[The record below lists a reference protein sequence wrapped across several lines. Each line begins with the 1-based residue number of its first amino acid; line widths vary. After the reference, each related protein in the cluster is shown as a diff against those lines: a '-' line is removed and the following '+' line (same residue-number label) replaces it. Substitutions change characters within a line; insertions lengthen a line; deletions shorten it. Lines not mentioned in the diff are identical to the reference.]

1 MQALCKRNYEEARQI
16 VEEQCRDRDH
26 VTQFVCTEDTRQG
39 YIEESFEYRYHREP
53 RAGFSLLFYAVL
65 YDQVDMVE
73 LLIKHGTG
81 TLIFG
86 TNKKL

>member
-1 MQALCKRNYEEARQI
+1 MYIQALCKRNYEEARQI

-26 VTQFVCTEDTRQG
+26 VTQFVCTEDTREG

-65 YDQVDMVE
+65 YDQVDMVK
-73 LLIKHGTG
+73 LLIEHGAG
-81 TLIFG
+81 MFLH
-86 TNKKL
+86 NNYS